1 MQTDA
6 FMSRILM
13 VSSEAVPFAKTGGL
27 GDVLGALPQAL
38 RARGEEVA
46 VLLPRYGSIPLDDAA
61 RVATGVAL
69 HPGWMVFHA
78 DFWVKQLRGVP
89 YYFVDCPPLFGRDG
103 YYGSYGSDFGD
114 NHIRFSLL
122 SHAAIAL
129 SRQVFRPQI
138 LNIHDWQAGLVAP
151 YLRHFYAHDPTF
163 FGTKIVTT
171 IHNLGYQGRFG
182 PHLLPDIGLGPEHM
196 RPDLLEFHGDI
207 SFLKGAIV
215 YADWITTVSPTYA
228 REIQTPYFGEG
239 LDGLLA
245 ARSNSLSGILNG
257 VDYAEW
263 NPETDRYIPQR
274 YSSDTLEGK
283 LACKLD
289 LLREFGLD
297 ATDPKRPLIGIV
309 SRFAKQKGFDLI
321 AQVAQPL
328 MDTGAQFVVL
338 GTGER
343 EFEDLFRWLAATYP
357 DRFSVR
363 VQYSNALAHKI
374 EAGSDFFL
382 MPSRYEPCGLNQ
394 IYSLR
399 YGTLPIV
406 RATGGL
412 EDTVDGDTG
421 FKFWGYTGAEMLGA
435 VHAALDVYRKQP
447 ARYRTMQRAAM
458 HRDFS
463 WDSSAAQYS
472 ELFARLTA

>member
-1 MQTDA
+1 MP
-6 FMSRILM
+6 RILM
-13 VSSEAVPFAKTGGL
+13 VSSEAVPFAKSGGL

-46 VLLPRYGSIPLDDAA
+46 VILPRYRSIPLEDAA
-61 RVATGVAL
+61 RVATSVSL
-69 HPGWMVFHA
+69 HPGWMVFKA
-78 DFWVKQLRGVP
+78 DLWVKQLKGVP
-89 YYFVDCPPLFGRDG
+89 YYFVDCPPLYDRDG
-103 YYGSYGSDFGD
+103 LYGSYGVDFGD

-129 SRQVFRPQI
+129 ARQVFQPQI
-138 LNIHDWQAGLVAP
+138 INIHDWQAALVAP
-151 YLRHFYAHDPTF
+151 YFRHYYAHDPTF
-163 FGTKIVTT
+163 FGVKLVAT

-182 PHLLPDIGLGPEHM
+182 ANLLPDIGLAPEHM
-196 RPDLLEFHGDI
+196 RPDLMEFYGDI
-207 SFLKGAIV
+207 NLLKGAIV
-215 YADWITTVSPTYA
+215 YSDWITTVSPTYA
-228 REIQTPYFGEG
+228 REIQTPQFGEG
-239 LDGLLA
+239 LEGLLS

-263 NPETDRYIPQR
+263 NPETDRYLAQR
-274 YSSDTLEGK
+274 YSADTLEGK
-283 LACKLD
+283 RACKLD
-289 LLREFGLD
+289 ILREYGLPT
-297 ATDPKRPLIGIV
+297 TDPKRPLIGIV

-321 AQVAQPL
+321 AQVAEPL
-328 MDTGAQFVVL
+328 VATGAQFVVL

-343 EFEDLFRWLAATYP
+343 EYEDLFRGLAAAHP
-357 DRFSVR
+357 EQFAVR
-363 VQYSNALAHKI
+363 VEYSNALAHKI
-374 EAGSDFFL
+374 EAGADFFL

-412 EDTVDGDTG
+412 EDTVDGETG

-435 VHAALDVYRKQP
+435 IHAALDVYTKRP
-447 ARYRTMQRAAM
+447 ALYRQMQRAAM
-458 HRDFS
+458 GRDFS

-472 ELFARLTA
+472 ELFASLLA

>member
-1 MQTDA
+1 MP
-6 FMSRILM
+6 RILM

-38 RARGEEVA
+38 RARGEDVA
-46 VLLPRYGSIPLDDAA
+46 VILPRYRSIPLEDAA
-61 RVATGVAL
+61 RVATHVPL

-78 DFWVKQLRGVP
+78 DIWVKQLKGVP
-89 YYFVDCPPLFGRDG
+89 YYFVDCPALFDRDG
-103 YYGSYGSDFGD
+103 IYGSHGIDFGD

-129 SRQVFRPQI
+129 ARQVFRPDI
-138 LNIHDWQAGLVAP
+138 INIHDWQAALVAP

-163 FGTKIVTT
+163 FGVKVVTT

-182 PHLLPDIGLGPEHM
+182 AHLLPDIGLTPAHM
-196 RPDLLEFHGDI
+196 RPDLMEFFGDI
-207 SFLKGAIV
+207 NLLKGALV

-228 REIQTPYFGEG
+228 REIQTPQFGEG
-239 LDGLLA
+239 LEGLLS
-245 ARSNSLSGILNG
+245 ARANCLSGILNG

-263 NPETDRYIPQR
+263 NPETDRYVAQR
-274 YSSDTLEGK
+274 YSDDSLEGK
-283 LACKLD
+283 RACKVD
-289 LLREFGLD
+289 VLREFGL
-297 ATDPKRPLIGIV
+297 PSEEPGRPLIGIV
-309 SRFAKQKGFDLI
+309 SRLAKQKGFDLI
-321 AQVAQPL
+321 AQVAGPL
-328 MDTGAQFVVL
+328 MATGAQFVVL

-343 EFEDLFRWLAATYP
+343 EYENLFQSLAAAHP
-357 DRFSVR
+357 GQLAVR

-374 EAGSDFFL
+374 EAGADFFL

-412 EDTVDGDTG
+412 EDTVDGETG

-435 VHAALDVYRKQP
+435 VQAALDVYMKHP
-447 ARYRTMQRAAM
+447 ARFQQMQRQAM

-463 WDSSAAQYS
+463 WDASAAQYS
-472 ELFARLTA
+472 ELFAQLLA